1 MFVGGLEVFPTG
13 KGGSKHEDGGFWCMK
28 ISDKCVDGLKFK
40 AWVDENIIFAFS
52 FAGFGPIFKRARN
65 GGADGYNAVT
75 FGFGFFDSFESVVGN
90 MEPLG
95 VHVVIFDI
103 VATNRKEGAKSDVE
117 SKIFDLNVFGLKFFD
132 EFFGHIETGG
142 WGSGGA
148 KLFSPNGLITLN
160 VVLVSVTVEVWRK
173 WNVAVIGD
181 NLSEVAVG
189 GDGSSAITK
198 DLFNDDGVV
207 SFVAIGDVFD
217 SELIAGMKFAAI
229 HDVIDLAVVFF
240 EYDELA
246 GATVGQFSKNTRAHD
261 ASVV

>member
-1 MFVGGLEVFPTG
+1 MFPTG
-13 KGGSKHEDGGFWCMK
+13 KGSSKHKDGGFWCMK
-28 ISDKCVDGLKFK
+28 ISDKCVDGLESK
-40 AWVDENIIFAFS
+40 AWIDENIIFAFS
-52 FAGFGPIFKRARN
+52 FAGFSPEFKRACD

-75 FGFGFFDSFESVVGN
+75 FGFGFPDGFEGVIGN
-90 MEPLG
+90 MKPLG

-103 VATNRKEGAKSDVE
+103 VATNRKESAKSDVE
-117 SKIFDLNVFGLKFFD
+117 SKIFDLDVFGLKFFD

-181 NLSEVAVG
+181 NLSEVTVG
-189 GDGSSAITK
+189 GDDSGAITK
-198 DLFNDDGVV
+198 DLFNNDGVV

-217 SELIAGMKFAAI
+217 GELIAGMKFAAV
-229 HDVIDLAVVFF
+229 HDVIDFAVVFF

-246 GATVGQFSKNTRAHD
+246 GATVGKFSKDTRAHN
-261 ASVV
+261 ASII